1 MPKFVAM
8 KIDQSG
14 AKVLIEDVSIGVP
27 GWHPLSILAD
37 RYELFA
43 VFVDRD
49 GGDGYDGL
57 FLLGREKGNEDDL
70 SRDVKS
76 KNA

>member
-1 MPKFVAM
+1 MRRGIEMFVAM
-8 KIDQSG
+8 KIDKIG
-14 AKVLIEDVSIGVP
+14 ENVLIEDARIGDP
-27 GWHPLSILAD
+27 GWQPLGVLAD

-57 FLLGREKGNEDDL
+57 FLLGREQVNEN
-70 SRDVKS
+70 S
-76 KNA
+76 NH

>member
-1 MPKFVAM
+1 MRKFVAM

-14 AKVLIEDVSIGVP
+14 SNVYIEDAQIGVP
-27 GWHPLSILAD
+27 GWQPLGVLAD

-57 FLLGREKGNEDDL
+57 FLLGREKVNEN
-70 SRDVKS
+70 SNS
-76 KNA
+76 